1 MHACLL
7 SEQQLN
13 FLQFRSIKL
22 IGFIDS
28 GRGEKGNQL
37 FSSSID
43 SFKRINEERVDF
55 SLLNQTIL
63 LSWRPVCWPE
73 AHNQLS
79 FQREANPPREKRKVF
94 ISFHLFVERLKW
106 KEKEEREVVEWMRAG
121 PETHNQQSATHSA
134 GMEWRSSPRA
144 TIQPIS
150 LRKQK

>member
-1 MHACLL
+1 MKWKRSLL
-7 SEQQLN
+7 LWNGIRSRQRSLRLITRKQSTPSSPAFL
-13 FLQFRSIKL
+13 LQFRSIKL

-28 GRGEKGNQL
+28 GRGEKRNQL

-94 ISFHLFVERLKW
+94 ISFHLGLSSLKERGYERNAPNQTKQMEG
-106 KEKEEREVVEWMRAG
+106 KGSEIKEE
-121 PETHNQQSATHSA
+121 
-134 GMEWRSSPRA
+134 
-144 TIQPIS
+144 
-150 LRKQK
+150 K